1 MQGDLSVHGGITYQA
16 VDDQRSKCS
25 LCQRVIY
32 KLLQKAHTTSHGTQ
46 FKAPQAEDK
55 PSSSSSASS
64 FKGIKKIS
72 LQFEST
78 PSEPIKKF
86 SIDKP
91 ESLLNFE
98 HILKNPVP
106 ITLPQKHRSE
116 SQSKP
121 CEKRFKSNYSFYIKQ
136 SKQCQNSLVR
146 VCFAYERCCYALKV
160 RQYRKWKKFVRDF
173 HLKECI

>member
-46 FKAPQAEDK
+46 LKVPQAEEK
-55 PSSSSSASS
+55 PS
-64 FKGIKKIS
+64 FKGIKKFS
-72 LQFEST
+72 LQFDS
-78 PSEPIKKF
+78 PSSEPIKKL

-91 ESLLNFE
+91 ENLLNFE
-98 HILKNPVP
+98 QILKNPVP
-106 ITLPQKHRSE
+106 LELPQKHRNE
-116 SQSKP
+116 SQLRS

-136 SKQCQNSLVR
+136 SKQCQNSLIR
-146 VCFAYERCCYALKV
+146 ACFAYERCCYVLKV
-160 RQYRKWKKFVRDF
+160 KQYRKWKKFVRKF
-173 HLKECI
+173 HLE